1 MITWLFPSLE
11 PTVERLAAVLSPVL
25 QAGNLA
31 ILLYFLVIN
40 TVYLAML
47 VLAAKH
53 LLQYVRGAPT
63 LGLEEVFRNP
73 FTPGVTILVPAYNEG
88 PNIVTSVTS
97 LLGLRYPD
105 LEVVVVNDGSKD
117 DTLDRLVE
125 AFELEPAA
133 RVDPRY
139 VETAHVAEVY
149 RSRRTTALTVVDK
162 ANGGKADAL
171 NAALNFA
178 ERPLVCAVDADAI
191 LEPDALL
198 RVVKP
203 FLDDPADV
211 VAVGGIIRIAN
222 GCTIEDGRVVD
233 IRLPRSHLVGL
244 QVMEYL
250 RAYLIGRTGWSEIG
264 GLLIISGAF
273 GLFRRDAVL
282 AAGGYD
288 RTTVGEDAELVVRLH
303 RRYQEADRPYRIAFV
318 PDPVCW
324 TEAPESARVLARQR
338 RRWQRGLW
346 QTLTRHKRM
355 AFNPRYGVPGALAYP
370 YQLLFEAF
378 GPLVEGFGY
387 VTLLVSVALGL
398 LDVEF
403 AVLFLSVA
411 VLYGWLISSAS
422 VLLEE
427 VAFRRYRTW
436 RDIARLLAYALFE
449 NAGYRQLHTWWR
461 LRGILDVFRDGV
473 TWGDMERQGLG
484 GGGQGGR

>member
-1 MITWLFPSLE
+1 LFSSL
-11 PTVERLAAVLSPVL
+11 
-25 QAGNLA
+25 
-31 ILLYFLVIN
+31 
-40 TVYLAML
+40 
-47 VLAAKH
+47 
-53 LLQYVRGAPT
+53 
-63 LGLEEVFRNP
+63 
-73 FTPGVTILVPAYNEG
+73 
-88 PNIVTSVTS
+88 
-97 LLGLRYPD
+97 
-105 LEVVVVNDGSKD
+105 
-117 DTLDRLVE
+117 
-125 AFELEPAA
+125 LEPAA

-139 VETAHVAEVY
+139 IETAHVREVY
-149 RSRRTTALTVVDK
+149 RSRRNGALTVVDK
-162 ANGGKADAL
+162 ENGGKADAL

-178 ERPLVCAVDADAI
+178 ENPLVCAVDADAI

-211 VAVGGIIRIAN
+211 AAVGGIIRIAN

-250 RAYLIGRTGWSEIG
+250 RAYLIGRTGWSEVN

-288 RTTVGEDAELVVRLH
+288 TTTVGEDAELVVRLH
-303 RRYQEADRPYRIAFV
+303 RRYQEAGRPYRIAFV

-324 TEAPESARVLARQR
+324 TEAPESLRVLGRQR

-346 QTLTRHKRM
+346 QTLSRHRRM
-355 AFNPRYGVPGALAYP
+355 AFDPRYGVPGTLAYP

-378 GPLVEGFGY
+378 GPLVEAFGY
-387 VTLLVSVALGL
+387 VTLLVSVLLGL

-403 AVLFLSVA
+403 AVLFLTIA
-411 VLYGWLISSAS
+411 VLYGWLVSSAS

-436 RDIARLLAYALFE
+436 SDIARLLAYALFE

-461 LRGILDVFRDGV
+461 LTGIVDVFRGGV
-473 TWGDMERQGLG
+473 SWGDMERRGLG
-484 GGGQGGR
+484 RGPTGPG